1 MRAALPKGQRAVHP
15 ETFIELID
23 RSPPGV
29 EFRKFGPI
37 GSVGKELASM
47 VRGGGR
53 RVYLF
58 LDDKGRRL
66 ETRTSCSDLTLARC
80 PDGATFVLG
89 GTRGYVPYST
99 DMIATFIRESGSPD
113 LHKVSFGS
121 RQQHASQIV
130 SHLRVMDDEE
140 DLRNARAM
148 TFYTT
153 QEDAE
158 RNPIST
164 TIVGASEDPD
174 LRGIRAI
181 TILPRHEPSTS
192 SVKYIF
198 PLTKA

>member
-1 MRAALPKGQRAVHP
+1 
-15 ETFIELID
+15 
-23 RSPPGV
+23 
-29 EFRKFGPI
+29 
-37 GSVGKELASM
+37 M
-47 VRGGGR
+47 VRGGGW
-53 RVYLF
+53 RVYLV

-66 ETRTSCSDLTLARC
+66 ETRTSCTDLTLARC

-89 GTRGYVPYST
+89 GARGYEPYSA
-99 DMIATFIRESGSPD
+99 DMIATFAREAGSPD
-113 LHKVSFGS
+113 VRKVAFGS
-121 RQQHASQIV
+121 RQQHASPIV
-130 SHLRVMDDEE
+130 SHLRAMDDDA
-140 DLRNARAM
+140 DLRGACAM
-148 TFYTT
+148 KFYTT

-181 TILPRHEPSTS
+181 TILPRHEPSTP

>member
-1 MRAALPKGQRAVHP
+1 MARRN
-15 ETFIELID
+15 
-23 RSPPGV
+23 
-29 EFRKFGPI
+29 
-37 GSVGKELASM
+37 GS
-47 VRGGGR
+47 
-53 RVYLF
+53 RVCLV
-58 LDDKGRRL
+58 LDDKGRRK
-66 ETRTSCSDLTLARC
+66 ETRTSCTDLTLARC

-89 GTRGYVPYST
+89 GARGYEPYSA
-99 DMIATFIRESGSPD
+99 DMIATFAREAGSPD
-113 LHKVSFGS
+113 VRKVDFGP
-121 RQQHASQIV
+121 RQKHASQTA
-130 SHLRVMDDEE
+130 SHLRAMDDDA
-140 DLRNARAM
+140 DLRNACAV

-158 RNPIST
+158 GNPIST